1 MAFVIVQSLSHV
13 LLFMTPWTAVPGS
26 SPGGSR
32 EFEGGDGVGIF
43 GKTPPM
49 DCSTPGYPVLYYWS
63 FLTFMSI
70 ESVMLSNHLI
80 LCCLL
85 LLLLSIF
92 PRSGSFPMNGLFV
105 TGGQSVGASAS
116 ASVLPMNIQG

>member
-1 MAFVIVQSLSHV
+1 MAFVIVQSLSRV
-13 LLFMTPWTAVPGS
+13 LLFMTPWTTAHRAPLS
-26 SPGGSR
+26 FTIS
-32 EFEGGDGVGIF
+32 
-43 GKTPPM
+43 
-49 DCSTPGYPVLYYWS
+49 WS

-70 ESVMLSNHLI
+70 ESVMLSNLLI

-116 ASVLPMNIQG
+116 TSVLPMNIQG